1 VNLFIEQFINGCAL
15 GSLYALFG
23 LGFGLVFATLGI
35 LNAAHGCYASWAAI
49 AAYYVVEW
57 FQLPFVAAVAVGI
70 GMGGLL
76 ALLVDR
82 IAFQPLRDRGHEMLG
97 ALITSIAFWIILDNL
112 AGLATGQQSLTFPR
126 GTYPNHL
133 FRLGEIPIPAIQLIT
148 IGSMIVVTVGLH
160 LLIARSRF
168 GSAMR
173 AVGWNPNAAA
183 LSGVDPRRT
192 MVVIAFLAGA
202 ASGFAG
208 VLGGIMTANVSY
220 SLGESLMLKGFAAV
234 VVGGYN
240 DVRGTALAGIALGVL
255 EVMTA
260 QYLSSG
266 LRDGITYA
274 LLLGFLLLR
283 PRGLF
288 GSAGYS
294 RA

>member
-133 FRLGEIPIPAIQLIT
+133 FRLGEIPIPAMQLIT

>member
-1 VNLFIEQFINGCAL
+1 MNLFLEQFINGVSL

-49 AAYYVVEW
+49 AAYYVVDW
-57 FQLPFVAAVAVGI
+57 FQLPFIAAVAVGI
-70 GMGGLL
+70 AVGGLL
-76 ALLVDR
+76 ALIVDR

-112 AGLATGQQSLTFPR
+112 AGVATGQQSLTFPR
-126 GTYPNHL
+126 GSFPNQL
-133 FRLGEIPIPAIQLIT
+133 YRIGDIPIPAMQLIT
-148 IGSMIVVTVGLH
+148 IGSMLVVTVGLH

-192 MVVIAFLAGA
+192 MVVAAFLAGA

-208 VLGGIMTANVSY
+208 VLGGITTANVSY

-240 DVRGTALAGIALGVL
+240 DVRGTALAGVALGVL

-288 GSAGYS
+288 GSAGFS

>member
-1 VNLFIEQFINGCAL
+1 MNLFLEQFINGCAL

-49 AAYYVVEW
+49 AAFYVVEW
-57 FQLPFVAAVAVGI
+57 FQLPFIAAVAVGI

-126 GTYPNHL
+126 GTYPNEL
-133 FRLGEIPIPAIQLIT
+133 LRVGSIPVSAMQLIT
-148 IGSMIVVTVGLH
+148 IVSMIVVTVGLH

-192 MVVIAFLAGA
+192 MIVIAFLAGA
-202 ASGFAG
+202 TSGFAG
-208 VLGGIMTANVSY
+208 VLGGVMTANVSY

-240 DVRGTALAGIALGVL
+240 DVRGTAVAGLALGVL

>member
-1 VNLFIEQFINGCAL
+1 MSLFLEQLINGIAL

-23 LGFGLVFATLGI
+23 LGFGLVFSTLGI

-49 AAYYVVEW
+49 AAFYFAQW
-57 FQLPFVAAVAVGI
+57 FQLPFIAAVAVGI
-70 GMGGLL
+70 GTGGLL

-126 GTYPNHL
+126 GSYPNEL
-133 FRLGEIPIPAIQLIT
+133 FRIGGIPISAMQLIT

-168 GSAMR
+168 GAAMR
-173 AVGWNPNAAA
+173 AVGWNPSSAA

-208 VLGGIMTANVSY
+208 VLGGVMTANVSY

-240 DVRGTALAGIALGVL
+240 DVRGTALAGVALGIL
-255 EVMTA
+255 EVMTS